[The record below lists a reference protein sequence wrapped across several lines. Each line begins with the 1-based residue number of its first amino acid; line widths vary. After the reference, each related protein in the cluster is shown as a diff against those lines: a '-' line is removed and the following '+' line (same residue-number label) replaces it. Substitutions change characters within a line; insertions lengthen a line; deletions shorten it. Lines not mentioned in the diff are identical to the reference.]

1 MPKASRFKSKDGG
14 CEKEEY
20 VVHPGFTPA
29 RFNYSQCRNPG
40 RRLIAL
46 LYARLGLHRYNF
58 LRGKSL
64 QLGHIT
70 QFTKTVHSAAS
81 AYNITLKA
89 KDPQETSGRR
99 SPYQTFK
106 AQVNEK
112 KYGRLVLVCT
122 SSGPPG
128 EPKKCTTVNKVAKF
142 MPELPPVNPFQDDTD
157 RFRLLKKSEV
167 LKNEW
172 IRLYLQ
178 LAVATS
184 NRNHLEEGVANLKIL
199 KVAMEIT
206 PHLEEEEPFYKGL
219 GAYDAIFYIRYKDPC
234 KARAGDDVD
243 RVAIVRRV
251 VDVHLETFI
260 LVGRT
265 QTLTPAPSNEIA
277 AVEAI

>member
-1 MPKASRFKSKDGG
+1 MAYAVAILVGATSPFIWSKVISG
-14 CEKEEY
+14 
-20 VVHPGFTPA
+20 T
-29 RFNYSQCRNPG
+29 
-40 RRLIAL
+40 
-46 LYARLGLHRYNF
+46 
-58 LRGKSL
+58 SL

-70 QFTKTVHSAAS
+70 HFTKTVHSAAS
-81 AYNITLKA
+81 GYNITLKA
-89 KDPQETSGRR
+89 KDPQES
-99 SPYQTFK
+99 SYQTFK

-199 KVAMEIT
+199 KVAMEIK

-219 GAYDAIFYIRYKDPC
+219 GAYDAVFYIRYKDPC

-265 QTLTPAPSNEIA
+265 QTLTPAASNGIA
-277 AVEAI
+277 PMEAI